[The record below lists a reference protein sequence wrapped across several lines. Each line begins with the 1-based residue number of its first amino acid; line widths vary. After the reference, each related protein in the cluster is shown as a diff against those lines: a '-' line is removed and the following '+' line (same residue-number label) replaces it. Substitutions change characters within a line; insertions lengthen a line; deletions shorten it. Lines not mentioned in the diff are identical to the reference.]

1 MTTQHTT
8 TDPRPGARACHAL
21 LRVSWGH
28 RLECGLALV
37 ALAARVTL
45 THLVGATA
53 ATAVLAAGTALLAS
67 SPAVR
72 GWLART
78 ASNAR
83 IERIVT
89 KAVAASGVLGGRDV
103 TVDTFRSVPA
113 GHQLGLWV
121 PPGTSVSELQKGEEL
136 LAVAFGARTVTV
148 ERDPA
153 HAGHAVVTVSYV
165 DPLGGPPRPWP
176 WTGDTRTDFWTG
188 LPLGHDESG
197 EPVWLSLVE
206 RHLLVG
212 GEPGGGKSNALSLV
226 TAAAALDPTAE
237 LWLFDGK
244 LVELSAWRDA
254 ATRFV
259 GADLD
264 EATAALEELRAEM
277 GRRYE
282 LLLARRLRKVAP
294 GMGLGPI
301 VVVVDELALYL
312 HGTGKAGNGF
322 AEALRDLVAR
332 GRAAGVVV
340 VAATQKP
347 ASDVVPT
354 SLRDLF
360 GYRLAMRCATRD
372 ASDTV
377 LGSGWATAGYTAS
390 DIDPSTRGVG
400 LLLAEGGVP
409 RRLRVFHLDDDGLER
424 TAAFAARLRRGDGA
438 R

>member
-8 TDPRPGARACHAL
+8 TDPHPGARVWHAL
-21 LRVSWGH
+21 LRVSWGR
-28 RLECGLALV
+28 RLECGLTLV

-45 THLVGATA
+45 TRLVGAGGA
-53 ATAVLAAGTALLAS
+53 DVVLATGTALLAS
-67 SPAVR
+67 SPTVR
-72 GWLART
+72 DWLVRT
-78 ASNAR
+78 AQS
-83 IERIVT
+83 ERVGRAVT
-89 KAVAASGVLGGRDV
+89 RAVAASGVLGGRDV
-103 TVDTFRSVPA
+103 AVEAFRPVPA
-113 GHQLGLWV
+113 GHQLSLWV

-136 LAVAFGARTVTV
+136 LAVAFGARSVTV
-148 ERDPA
+148 ERDLT
-153 HAGHAVVTVSYV
+153 HAGHALVTVSFV

-176 WTGDTRTDFWTG
+176 WTGDTRTDFWAG
-188 LPLGHDESG
+188 LPLGHDEAG
-197 EPVWLSLVE
+197 ETVWLSLVE
-206 RHLLVG
+206 RHLLIG

-244 LVELSAWRDA
+244 LVELSAWRAA

-259 GADLD
+259 GADLH
-264 EATAALEELRAEM
+264 EATAALDELRAEM
-277 GRRYE
+277 VHRYE
-282 LLLARRLRKVAP
+282 VLLASGLRKVTP

-312 HGTGKAGNGF
+312 HGTGKAGTSF

-409 RRLRVFHLDDDGLER
+409 RRLRVFHLDDDGLAR
-424 TAAFAARLRRGDGA
+424 TAACAAWLRHEGGPR
-438 R
+438 